1 MDFFGR
7 EVVYLVVLHQ
17 ISVVTQGCQLLLG
30 FEVSF
35 EKLDDAAGENA
46 AEFEAAFCLA
56 LFFEAGDGG

>member
-1 MDFFGR
+1 M
-7 EVVYLVVLHQ
+7 
-17 ISVVTQGCQLLLG
+17 VTQGCQLLLG